1 MNKRR
6 KISVRRI
13 LQVLL
18 TLVATTACVIGILSA
33 ARIENGKV
41 LSGID
46 VQIENGRKYHFLNE
60 QDVKNMLIDNRHI
73 DINRTPLGQLNI
85 HVMEDIITSNPWVGE
100 AQVYVDNNRLM
111 HVNVT
116 QRVPV
121 ARIFEENGN
130 SYYIDTTLSDL
141 PLSERYVYYTTVV
154 TNMPELKNDSMSKSL
169 KAQVLRLVS
178 FVEKDTFWNAQV
190 SQIVIDS
197 DYTFEIVPVL
207 GNQRILLGD
216 TSRLEEKFGDLFL
229 FYKNTLNRIGWDKY
243 QMLDLRFKDQVIA
256 SPALAWKAPVDKA
269 MSNMN
274 WVKSIIDMG
283 AKKEGVADTALKITP
298 PQVTGQAAVAKPQPQ
313 KAQATKTTGN
323 TNTKQ
328 TVKAKDKKD
337 ITKKRNK

>member
-85 HVMEDIITSNPWVGE
+85 HVMEDIIISNPWVGE

-169 KAQVLRLVS
+169 KAQVLRLVN

-190 SQIVIDS
+190 SQIVVDS

-283 AKKEGVADTALKITP
+283 AKKEGVADTALKITS
-298 PQVTGQAAVAKPQPQ
+298 PQVTARAAAPKLQSQ
-313 KAQATKTTGN
+313 KTQSVKTTGN
-323 TNTKQ
+323 TSKKQ